1 MVSSHVRRAAARLA
15 ATLGLAVLAAGAPAG
30 LHGQGLPGSGDHP
43 MVPRYPGSE
52 PMGSPGRWRD
62 FDEFTL
68 VLGKVT
74 GENAAAKTQK
84 VEGRVY
90 TVTYRNPDGRSVLEV
105 YRNYEQGLLKAGFQ
119 PLYSCTGVPCG
130 AWENVG
136 ETQFRDPA
144 YVRRFLVAKLS
155 RTQGDVYVSLLVQA
169 QGAADAGDT
178 QLAVIEAKPM
188 ETGLVKVDAQAL
200 GADITA
206 SGHVAVY
213 GIYFDTGKADVKP
226 ESEPALAQ
234 IALLLKQ
241 RASLRL
247 HVVGHTDN
255 VGDMA
260 MNLDL
265 SKRRATSVAQALAI
279 RHGVAAARLRPDG
292 VGPLAPVASNKAEEG
307 RARNRRVELVEQ

>member
-1 MVSSHVRRAAARLA
+1 MVSSRVRRTVFLA
-15 ATLGLAVLAAGAPAG
+15 GALVLAVLVAGTG
-30 LHGQGLPGSGDHP
+30 LAQQGGGDHP

-52 PMGSPGRWRD
+52 PMGSPGQWRD

-105 YRNYEQGLLKAGFQ
+105 YRNYEQGLLRAGFQ
-119 PLYSCTGVPCG
+119 PLYSCVGEPCG

-136 ETQFRDPA
+136 ETQFRDPG
-144 YVRRFLVAKLS
+144 YLRRFLVAKLS
-155 RTQGDVYVSLLVQA
+155 RAQGDVYVSLLVQA
-169 QGAADAGDT
+169 QGATYPGDT
-178 QLAVIEAKPM
+178 QLAVIESKPM

-213 GIYFDTGKADVKP
+213 GVYFDTGRADLKP
-226 ESEPALAQ
+226 ESEPALAE
-234 IALLLKQ
+234 IARLLKQ
-241 RASLRL
+241 RASLKL

-260 MNLDL
+260 MNMDL
-265 SKRRATSVAQALAI
+265 SKRRAAAVAQALAT
-279 RHGVAAARLRPDG
+279 RHGVAATRLRSDG
-292 VGPLAPVASNKAEEG
+292 VGPLAPVATNKTEDG